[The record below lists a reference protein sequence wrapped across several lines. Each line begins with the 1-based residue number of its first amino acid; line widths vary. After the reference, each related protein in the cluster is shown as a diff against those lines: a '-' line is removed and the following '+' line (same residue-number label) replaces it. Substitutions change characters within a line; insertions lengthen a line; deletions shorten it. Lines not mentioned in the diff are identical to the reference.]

1 MNKLKSDYLLAQE
14 NSQTRFRL
22 VIVLSILFYS
32 TVINFQREII
42 LVASMYL
49 VYSLIIM
56 YQMKKSNKESSVRR
70 FFNIVGDIGTIALAM
85 TFNDANEI
93 VMYPALLWIIIGY
106 GMRFGTKSLL
116 LTLAVAEIAYTYV
129 FMTNPY
135 WMEHK
140 NVVYSLLLGMA
151 AVSMFYIL
159 LVKKLHD
166 ANNFL
171 EEKVAQRT
179 DEIEH
184 MYRHDSLTGL
194 KNRAALID
202 TLQKN
207 RYSGLIL
214 VDIDNFHNYNELYG
228 MKIGNDVLKKV
239 ALLLQNSMLYNTYE
253 AYRIYGDQF
262 ILRYEGNEVSEDVLK
277 RDIIHLI
284 DLFENFKIDIETLD
298 DVLDIDV
305 TVGAALGN
313 AQVLKMTEMA
323 LKHAKKS
330 RKKYMIY
337 SKTIDDTSYSQELL
351 IWKNKIKDAL
361 QHDNIV
367 PVYHAIVN
375 KENKIMKYEALIRLR
390 EFEGEK
396 VNLISPFFFLE
407 IAVKSKIY
415 PQLTEVMIAKT
426 FRDMKKNGHN
436 FSINLSF
443 DDIINTQI
451 VNMLRSQIRKYA
463 IADQL
468 TFEIVESENI
478 DDFPHAKKFVQE
490 FKAIGIKIA
499 IDDFGTGY
507 SNFTHVLELEPD
519 YVKIDGS
526 LIKNIQHDKKS
537 YELVK
542 SIVNFSKSLGIQT
555 IAEFVSSK
563 EIFEIC
569 KNLGIDRFQGYYFSE
584 PLVFEELDSYERKN
598 RQSLVVA

>member
-239 ALLLQNSMLYNTYE
+239 ALLLRNSMLYNTYE

-262 ILRYEGNEVSEDVLK
+262 ILRYEGNEVSEDALK

>member
-262 ILRYEGNEVSEDVLK
+262 ILRYEGNEVSEDALK